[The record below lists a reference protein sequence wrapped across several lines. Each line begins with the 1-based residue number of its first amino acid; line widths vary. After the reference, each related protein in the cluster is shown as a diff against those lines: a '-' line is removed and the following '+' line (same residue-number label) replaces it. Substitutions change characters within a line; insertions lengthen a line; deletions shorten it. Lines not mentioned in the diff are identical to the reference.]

1 MTQSQPKQT
10 VIGKITSVYGI
21 KGWVKVLSYTDPLEN
36 LLGYRQVDLVA
47 SAQTG
52 ALPGGQ
58 SLKKVL
64 VEGGKLHGK
73 GLIVKLKGYDDPE
86 SVRPLCGSLLAV
98 DVEQFPELEDGE
110 YYWHQLEGLKVM
122 TMAGEEL
129 GVVDHLL
136 ETGANDVLVVRG
148 IASSLDQRERLIPY
162 LPDQVVMD
170 VDLAEGVIR
179 VDWDPEF

>member
-10 VIGKITSVYGI
+10 VVGKITSVYGV

-47 SAQTG
+47 SPQSGSAQ
-52 ALPGGQ
+52 AGQ
-58 SLKKVL
+58 SLNKVL
-64 VEGGKLHGK
+64 VESGKLHGK

-86 SVRPLCGSLLAV
+86 AVRPLCGSLLAV
-98 DVEQFPELEDGE
+98 DVEQFPELADGE

-122 TMAGEEL
+122 TITGDEL

-162 LPDQVVMD
+162 LPDQVVMG
-170 VDLAEGVIR
+170 VDLTAGVIR

>member
-10 VIGKITSVYGI
+10 VIGKVTSVYGI

-36 LLGYRQVDLVA
+36 LLGYRQVDLAA
-47 SAQTG
+47 SPQS
-52 ALPGGQ
+52 GQ

-73 GLIVKLKGYDDPE
+73 GLILKFKGYDDPE
-86 SVRPLCGSLLAV
+86 SVRALCGSLLTV
-98 DVEQFPELEDGE
+98 DVEQFPELADGE

-122 TMAGEEL
+122 TISGDEL

-162 LPDQVVMD
+162 LPEQVVTG
-170 VDLAEGVIR
+170 VDLTAGVIR